1 MANRTGDYLKQ
12 YRNDD
17 PVTGIGYKIIYS
29 KPHGKY
35 EIYTQY
41 PYNGKN
47 LRNKIRTPEVMRR
60 EHDLD
65 QLIDYI
71 NNTIIKNHIQF
82 FQNGVFNKELGTMA
96 DLEKIQP
103 VDKEDHKPEEPV
115 ASTEA
120 PKTQEPMQQEL
131 VLPMEDAE
139 VDLSAITETSVVYHQ
154 NYGKGVVSKI
164 TDEKIYVKFNGNT
177 YIFNYPEAFERGY
190 LSKGHKSV

>member
-1 MANRTGDYLKQ
+1 MPNRTGDYIKQ
-12 YRNDD
+12 YRKND

-47 LRNKIRTPEVMRR
+47 LRNKIRTPEVIKR

-71 NNTIIKNHIQF
+71 ENTIIKNHIRF
-82 FQNGVFNKELGTMA
+82 FKNGVFNKELGTMA

-103 VDKEDHKPEEPV
+103 VDKADHKLEEV
-115 ASTEA
+115 VVGTKA
-120 PKTQEPMQQEL
+120 PKTQEL
-131 VLPMEDAE
+131 VSTTKDAE
-139 VDLSAITETSVVYHQ
+139 ADLSSITETSVVYHQ

-164 TDEKIYVKFNGNT
+164 TDEKIYVKFKDKT
-177 YIFNYPEAFERGY
+177 YIFNYPDAFEKGY
-190 LSKGHKSV
+190 LTLNM

>member
-41 PYNGKN
+41 SYNKKN
-47 LRNKIRTPEVMRR
+47 LRNKIRTPEVVKR

-71 NNTIIKNHIQF
+71 ENTIIKNHICF
-82 FQNGVFNKELGTMA
+82 FKDGVFDKELGTKA
-96 DLEKIQP
+96 DLEKIASNGR
-103 VDKEDHKPEEPV
+103 EDHRTKE
-115 ASTEA
+115 SLGTTET
-120 PKTQEPMQQEL
+120 PKVQEPMQVEP
-131 VLPMEDAE
+131 VLPAEDAE
-139 VDLSAITETSVVYHQ
+139 VDLSTITETSAVYHQ

-164 TDEKIYVKFNGNT
+164 KDEKIYVEFNGKP
-177 YIFNYPEAFERGY
+177 YIFNYPDAFEKGY
-190 LSKGHKSV
+190 LSYNG